1 MVVTDRRRLRGR
13 SLAALARAA
22 GAAGA
27 DWLQLREK
35 DVAGGVLL
43 ALAREVVAAAAGS
56 PLRVS
61 INGRPDVAVLSG
73 ARGVHL
79 PERGLP
85 PGDVRAAFP
94 GLAVGVS
101 CHSVEGVRRAEQ
113 AGADYAV
120 LGPVFPTTGKDR
132 PLGLDTLGEA
142 ARAARLPL
150 FAIGGITAAN
160 AASVWAPGV
169 SGVGAIGTFVE
180 GDVAET
186 VRLLRDAGAERP

>member
-1 MVVTDRRRLRGR
+1 MVVSDRRRLRGR

-35 DVAGGVLL
+35 DVAGGALL
-43 ALAREVVAAAAGS
+43 TLAREVVGAAAGS

-61 INGRPDVAVLSG
+61 VNGRADVAVLCG
-73 ARGVHL
+73 AHGVHL

-132 PLGLDTLGEA
+132 PLGLHALAEA
-142 ARAARLPL
+142 ARSARLPV

-160 AASVWAPGV
+160 AASVWAAGV
-169 SGVGAIGTFVE
+169 AGVAAIGAFVE

-186 VRLLRDAGAERP
+186 IRLLKDAGLARP